1 MNIQNMDLMM
11 FFGSIPALVTPFSDG
26 KPDMSAFMEFVEW
39 QIASGSHGLVPCGT
53 TGEAVTLEPDEHR
66 IIVETCVIQAR
77 GRVPVIAGAGSNAT
91 HRAVDLAGMAKSVG
105 ADAVLI
111 AAPWYNKPSQQGI
124 FEHFAAIDKVGIP
137 IIAYNVPGR
146 TVVDISV
153 PTLAKIAALDNVVGV
168 KDATA
173 DIGRVKPQRQAC
185 GGDFVQLS
193 GDDPSALHFYEQGG
207 LGCISVTANVLPK
220 TCAAFQIALRENNMA
235 RAIELDAK
243 LQAAHEAMFVY
254 ASPAPAKYLLAK
266 MGFMKNELRL
276 PMVSADEKSCLII
289 DQALNGLIEHESI

>member
-1 MNIQNMDLMM
+1 MDLMM
-11 FFGSIPALVTPFSDG
+11 FFGSIPALVTPFLDE
-26 KPDMSAFMEFVEW
+26 KPDMPAFKEFVEW

-53 TGEAVTLEPDEHR
+53 TGEAATLEPDEHKQV
-66 IIVETCVIQAR
+66 IETCVVQAR
-77 GRVPVIAGAGSNAT
+77 GRVPVIAGSGSNAT
-91 HRAVDLAGMAKSVG
+91 HRAVQLVEMAKDVG

-124 FEHFAAIDKVGIP
+124 FEHFAEISKVGIP

-153 PTLAKIAALDNVVGV
+153 ATLARIAALDNVVGI

-173 DIGRVKPQRQAC
+173 NIDRVKLQRQAC

-193 GDDPSALHFYEQGG
+193 GDDPSALQFHEQGG
-207 LGCISVTANVLPK
+207 LGCVSVTANVLPK

-235 RAIELDAK
+235 RAIELDTK
-243 LQAAHEAMFVY
+243 LQAAHEAMFAY

-266 MGFMKNELRL
+266 MGLMKNELRL
-276 PMVSADEKSCLII
+276 PMVRADEKSCLII
-289 DQALNGLIEHESI
+289 DQALNGLIEQENI

>member
-1 MNIQNMDLMM
+1 MDLIM
-11 FFGSIPALVTPFSDG
+11 FFGSIPALVTPFLDG
-26 KPDMSAFMEFVEW
+26 KLDIPSFSAFVEW

-66 IIVETCVIQAR
+66 LVVETCVVQAR

-91 HRAVDLAGMAKSVG
+91 HRAVQLAEMAKSVG
-105 ADAVLI
+105 ADAVLV

-124 FEHFAAIDKVGIP
+124 FEHFSAISKVGIP
-137 IIAYNVPGR
+137 IVAYNVPGR

-153 PTLAKIAALDNVVGV
+153 STLARIAALDNVVGI

-173 DIGRVKPQRQAC
+173 NIDRVKLQRQAC

-193 GDDPSALHFYEQGG
+193 GDDPTALQFHEQGG

-235 RAIELDAK
+235 RATELDTK
-243 LQAAHEAMFVY
+243 LQAAHKAMFAY

-276 PMVSADEKSCLII
+276 PMVIADEQSCMII
-289 DQALNGLIEHESI
+289 DNALNGLIDGENI

>member
-1 MNIQNMDLMM
+1 M

-26 KPDMSAFMEFVEW
+26 KLDISSFSEFVEW

-66 IIVETCVIQAR
+66 LVVETCVVQAR

-91 HRAVDLAGMAKSVG
+91 HRAVQLAEMAKAVG

-124 FEHFAAIDKVGIP
+124 FEHFSAISKVGIP
-137 IIAYNVPGR
+137 IVVYNVPGQ

-153 PTLAKIAALDNVVGV
+153 PTLARIAALDNVVGI

-173 DIGRVKPQRQAC
+173 NLDRVKLQRQAC

-193 GDDPSALHFYEQGG
+193 GDDPTALQFHEQGG

-243 LQAAHEAMFVY
+243 LQAAHKAMFVD

-266 MGFMKNELRL
+266 MGFIKNELRL
-276 PMVSADEKSCLII
+276 PMVTANAGACAVI
-289 DQALNGLIEHESI
+289 DQALTGLLEQENI